1 MAIAQ
6 GTRKSVIYKKET
18 GGWGTLAGASGG
30 KQLRRV
36 TANFEL
42 TKEAYESAELRVDHQ
57 VASYSHGIRSATG
70 TLNGELSAGSYA
82 DFMQSILERDFTAVT
97 IPAAVSVTV
106 TVSGSTNKIIRSTG
120 SWITDGLSVGE
131 VVRGTG
137 FTATA
142 DNNKNLLILAVTA
155 TELTVRPLNGVLMTA
170 QATAASATLTAPGKQ
185 TYVPATGHTN
195 DSFTVEEWFSDIQQS
210 EVYTGLKVNSM
221 AVSLP
226 STGLTTIDFGFAGRD
241 LAQKGSTQYFTSPAA
256 QNTNG
261 IFAAVN
267 GAMVVN
273 GAPVALITSADFTV
287 DRATENATAVGSNS
301 VAEIFTGRVR
311 VTGNLS
317 IYFQDATF
325 RDYFDNETP
334 VSLVMALTADNT
346 ANSSFISFVL
356 PKVKLGSFSKQD
368 AELGLTASSSFTA
381 LLNDVTTAGLLPT
394 TIAIQDSTLV

>member
-1 MAIAQ
+1 MAIST
-6 GTRKSVIYKKET
+6 GTKKVVAYKKEAS
-18 GGWGTLAGASGG
+18 WGTPAGASGG

-42 TKEAYESAELRVDHQ
+42 TKEAYESAEIRTSHQ
-57 VASYSHGIRSATG
+57 LSDMRHGVRSATG

-82 DFMQSILERDFTAVT
+82 DFMQSILERDFTTVT
-97 IPAAVSVTV
+97 LGAAASITV
-106 TVSGSTNKIIRSTG
+106 TVNGGTQKLVRTAG
-120 SWITDGLSVGE
+120 SWITDGVKVGM

-137 FTATA
+137 FTTTA
-142 DNNKNLLILAVTA
+142 DNNKNLLVVAVTA
-155 TELTVRPLNGVLMTA
+155 LEATVVALNGVALTA
-170 QATAASATLTAPGKQ
+170 QGTAASVTLTVPGKQ

-195 DSFTVEEWFSDIQQS
+195 DSFTVEEWFSDISQS

-226 STGLTTIDFGFAGRD
+226 STGLTTVDFGFAGRD
-241 LAQKGSTQYFTSPAA
+241 LSIKGTTQYFTSPSA
-256 QNTNG
+256 QSTTG

-267 GAMVVN
+267 GALVVN
-273 GAPVALITSADFTV
+273 GIPVALITSADFTV
-287 DRATENATAVGSNS
+287 DRATENATAVGSNA

-325 RDYFDNETP
+325 RDYFDAETP
-334 VSLVMALTADNT
+334 VSIVMALNANGT
-346 ANSSFISFVL
+346 ANSDFVAFTL

-381 LLNDVTTAGLLPT
+381 LENDVTTSGLIGT
-394 TIAIQDSTLV
+394 TIIVQDSTLV